1 MRIGIFQIKQQQ
13 KTTAFD
19 NQILFFF
26 TDQIFIIYIIYTYI
40 EISLVQCATKYI
52 QVYKYIR
59 KSPWIL
65 QKIDDGSL

>member
-26 TDQIFIIYIIYTYI
+26 TDQIFIIYLYI

-59 KSPWIL
+59 KSP
-65 QKIDDGSL
+65 